1 MEVKET
7 IDDILKTKT
16 EDLRADQVE
25 FMEQVLDIYEQ
36 SRRKPWCLLGSIFAF
51 SVTFAA
57 TLSLLSLPFSA
68 LVGLAYIGG
77 AAASIGFAQAIRK
90 SSQLAD
96 YSKIG
101 TNKFS
106 FEYFELTKGIEQVQK
121 KVDQYYE
128 YEAQQIMEEIM
139 SFGKPVT
146 SVQKSETKT
155 KDAED
160 SHSVENLE
168 L

>member
-36 SRRKPWCLLGSIFAF
+36 SRRKPWCLWGSIFAF

-106 FEYFELTKGIEQVQK
+106 FEDFEMNRGIELVENK
-121 KVDQYYE
+121 LEEYYN
-128 YEAQQIMEEIM
+128 YEAEQIIQDIVD
-139 SFGKPVT
+139 FGKPEPV
-146 SVQKSETKT
+146 VKTKT
-155 KDAED
+155 EVNTDEK
-160 SHSVENLE
+160 SHTVDDLE
-168 L
+168 K

>member
-36 SRRKPWCLLGSIFAF
+36 SRRKPWCLWGSIFAF

-68 LVGLAYIGG
+68 LIGLAYIGG

-106 FEYFELTKGIEQVQK
+106 FEDFEMNRGIELVENK
-121 KVDQYYE
+121 LEEYYN
-128 YEAQQIMEEIM
+128 YEAEQIMQDIVD
-139 SFGKPVT
+139 FGKPEPV
-146 SVQKSETKT
+146 VKTKT
-155 KDAED
+155 EVNTDEK
-160 SHSVENLE
+160 SHTVDDLE
-168 L
+168 K

>member
-36 SRRKPWCLLGSIFAF
+36 SRRKPWCLWGSIFAF

-68 LVGLAYIGG
+68 LVGLVYIGG
-77 AAASIGFAQAIRK
+77 GAASIGFAQAIRK
-90 SSQLAD
+90 SSHLAD

-106 FEYFELTKGIEQVQK
+106 FEDFEMNRGIELVESK
-121 KVDQYYE
+121 LEEYYN
-128 YEAQQIMEEIM
+128 YEAEQIMQDIM
-139 SFGKPVT
+139 DFGKPQPV
-146 SVQKSETKT
+146 VKTKT
-155 KDAED
+155 DVKTDEK
-160 SHSVENLE
+160 SHTVDDLE
-168 L
+168 K